1 MGTRGELHAK
11 RNGDAAVTKP
21 NIVLFFPDQH
31 RGDAMGC
38 AGNPVVQTPNLDRL
52 ADGGV
57 VFERCYTSSPLCMPA
72 RAALITGQPVNAH
85 GVWGNNLVEADRHG
99 PSHVRS
105 IRDAGYRTAIIGKT
119 HLYANHRNDG
129 HTRDHARKLADWGYQ
144 DIHELR
150 DVVPSERCSCHYA
163 DFLAERGRLRVY
175 QDYTRLW
182 WTGAFRGA
190 KPWEDPPS
198 PLPVDEHIDIY
209 CPSQAARWIRDQPES
224 RPFYLQVCF
233 TGPHTP
239 FDAPS
244 DFRALYKPEDVPLPI
259 LAAPADPVSP
269 QVAQMLKSSRLD
281 DMTAIHARMMVS
293 HYYAKVTLID
303 HGVGLVLDALADKG
317 VLDDTWVIYTSDHGE
332 MLGDHRLKQK
342 KVFYEGALRI
352 PLIVRPPGG
361 TEARRTERLTD
372 HLDICAALVDAAGA
386 APFESMGRS
395 FAALATPGDE
405 ARGADCGRQY
415 AFSEVESY
423 YSMAR
428 DDRYKVTVDSATR
441 APVELYDMHE
451 DPQEL
456 ANLVE
461 DPDHRAVRDRFV
473 EEAFPA
479 LGFDAAQ
486 LDAYRGRLAEGP
498 YRDTFANDLLR
509 QFS

>member
-1 MGTRGELHAK
+1 MP
-11 RNGDAAVTKP
+11 NVTKP

-38 AGNPVVQTPNLDRL
+38 AGNPVIQTPNLDRL
-52 ADGGV
+52 AEGGV
-57 VFERCYTSSPLCMPA
+57 VFDRCYTSSPLCMPA
-72 RAALITGQPVNAH
+72 RAALITGQPVNVH

-129 HTRDHARKLADWGYQ
+129 HTREHAHKLRDWGYQ

-150 DVVPSERCSCHYA
+150 DVVPSERCSCYYA

-175 QDYTRLW
+175 RDYTRLW

-190 KPWEDPPS
+190 QPWEDPPS
-198 PLPVDEHIDIY
+198 PSPLPTDEHIDSY
-209 CPSQAARWIRDQPES
+209 CASQAATWIRDHKGKQ
-224 RPFYLQVCF
+224 PFYLQVCF

-244 DFRALYKPEDVPLPI
+244 DFRALYKPEEVPLPI
-259 LAAPADPVSP
+259 LAAPDDPISP
-269 QVAQMLKSSRLD
+269 QVAQMLRSGRLD
-281 DMTAIHARMMVS
+281 GMTEIHARMMVS
-293 HYYAKVTLID
+293 HYYAKVTLVD
-303 HGVGLVLDALADKG
+303 HGVGMVLDALADKG

-342 KVFYEGALRI
+342 KVFYEGAARI

-361 TEARRTERLTD
+361 TPTRRTERLTD
-372 HLDICAALVDAAGA
+372 HLDIAASLLEAADAG
-386 APFESMGRS
+386 PFEGMGRS
-395 FAALATPGDE
+395 FARMVTAGAMSRGEDPG
-405 ARGADCGRQY
+405 RRY

-441 APVELYDMHE
+441 KPLELYDMQD
-451 DPQEL
+451 DPREL
-456 ANLVE
+456 RNLVE
-461 DPDHRAVRDRFV
+461 DSGHHAVRERFV
-473 EEAFPA
+473 EEAFPE
-479 LGFDAAQ
+479 LGFDPAK
-486 LDAYRGRLAEGP
+486 LDAYRGRLVEGP

-509 QFS
+509 QFN

>member
-1 MGTRGELHAK
+1 MISLLGQVGCCT
-11 RNGDAAVTKP
+11 VTKP

-38 AGNPVVQTPNLDRL
+38 AGNPVIQTPNLDRL
-52 ADGGV
+52 AENGV

-129 HTRDHARKLADWGYQ
+129 HTREHAHKLRDWGYQ

-150 DVVPSERCSCHYA
+150 DVVPSERCSCYYA
-163 DFLAERGRLRVY
+163 DFLADRGRLRVY

-190 KPWEDPPS
+190 QPWEDPPS
-198 PLPVDEHIDIY
+198 PLPTDEHIDSY
-209 CPSQAARWIRDQPES
+209 CASQAAAWIRDHEGKQ
-224 RPFYLQVCF
+224 PFYLQVCF

-244 DFRALYKPEDVPLPI
+244 DFRALYKPEEVPLPI
-259 LAAPADPVSP
+259 LAAPEDPVSP
-269 QVAQMLKSSRLD
+269 QVEQMLKSSRLD
-281 DMTAIHARMMVS
+281 GMTEIHARMMVS
-293 HYYAKVTLID
+293 HYYAKVTLVD
-303 HGVGLVLDALADKG
+303 HGVGMVLDALADKG

-361 TEARRTERLTD
+361 TETRRTERLAD
-372 HLDICAALVDAAGA
+372 HLDISASLLEAAGA
-386 APFESMGRS
+386 ESFESMGRS
-395 FAALATPGDE
+395 FATMVAAGARTRGEDPG
-405 ARGADCGRQY
+405 RRY

-441 APVELYDMHE
+441 QPLELYDMQE
-451 DPQEL
+451 DPREL
-456 ANLVE
+456 LNLVE
-461 DPDHRAVRDRFV
+461 ESGHRAVRERFL
-473 EEAFPA
+473 EEAFTE
-479 LGFDAAQ
+479 LGFDAAN
-486 LDAYRGRLAEGP
+486 LDAYRARLAEGP

-509 QFS
+509 QFN

>member
-1 MGTRGELHAK
+1 MTQ
-11 RNGDAAVTKP
+11 P

-52 ADGGV
+52 AEGGV

-72 RAALITGQPVNAH
+72 RASLITGQQVNAH

-99 PSHVRS
+99 PSHVRN

-129 HTRDHARKLADWGYQ
+129 HTRRHAHKLEDWGYQ

-150 DVVPSERCSCHYA
+150 DVVPSKRCSCYYA
-163 DFLAERGRLRVY
+163 DFLAERGRLGVY

-190 KPWEDPPS
+190 QPWEDPPP
-198 PLPVDEHIDIY
+198 PLPTDEHIDMY
-209 CPSQAARWIRDQPES
+209 CASQAASWIRGHDANE
-224 RPFYLQVCF
+224 PFYLQVCF

-239 FDAPS
+239 FDAPP
-244 DFRALYKPEDVPLPI
+244 DYRALYKPEEVPLPI
-259 LAAPADPVSP
+259 LAEPADPVSP
-269 QVAQMLKSSRLD
+269 QVAEMLRTSRLD
-281 DMTAIHARMMVS
+281 GMTEIHARMMVS

-317 VLDDTWVIYTSDHGE
+317 ILDNTWVIYTSDHGE

-342 KVFYEGALRI
+342 KVFYEGAARI

-361 TEARRTERLTD
+361 ASGWCSSRLAD
-372 HLDICAALVDAAGA
+372 HLDICATLLDVAGA
-386 APFESMGRS
+386 EPVVESGGRS
-395 FAALATPGDE
+395 IAPMVE
-405 ARGADCGRQY
+405 AVLEAPQADSDKRY
-415 AFSEVESY
+415 VFSEVESY

-428 DDRYKVTVDSATR
+428 DDRYKMTVDSEAR
-441 APVELYDMHE
+441 QPVELYDLQE
-451 DPQEL
+451 DPLEMHS
-456 ANLVE
+456 LVQ
-461 DPDHRAVRDRFV
+461 DAAHRLVRERFL
-473 EEAFPA
+473 EEAFPE
-479 LGFDAAQ
+479 LGFAAAK
-486 LDAYRGRLAEGP
+486 LDAYRKRLAEGP
-498 YRDTFANDLLR
+498 YRDTFARDLLR
-509 QFS
+509 PFNR

>member
-1 MGTRGELHAK
+1 M
-11 RNGDAAVTKP
+11 TKP

-38 AGNPVVQTPNLDRL
+38 DGNPVVQTPNLDRL

-57 VFERCYTSSPLCMPA
+57 LFERCYTSSPLCMPA
-72 RAALITGQPVNAH
+72 RASLITGQPVNAH

-129 HTRDHARKLADWGYQ
+129 HTREHAHKLRDWGYQ

-150 DVVPSERCSCHYA
+150 DVVPSKRCSCYYA
-163 DFLAERGRLRVY
+163 DFLAERGRLGVY

-190 KPWEDPPS
+190 QPWEDPPS
-198 PLPVDEHIDIY
+198 PLPTDEHIDSY
-209 CPSQAARWIRDQPES
+209 CASQAASWIRGDPGD

-239 FDAPS
+239 FDAPP
-244 DFRALYKPEDVPLPI
+244 DFRSLYKPEEVSLPI
-259 LAAPADPVSP
+259 LAAPENPVSP
-269 QVAQMLKSSRLD
+269 QVAQMQKSARLD
-281 DMTAIHARMMVS
+281 GMTEIHARMMVS

-303 HGVGLVLDALADKG
+303 HGVGMVLDALADKG
-317 VLDDTWVIYTSDHGE
+317 ILDDTWVIYTSDHGE

-342 KVFYEGALRI
+342 KVFYEGAARI

-361 TEARRTERLTD
+361 TSGRRTKQLTD
-372 HLDICAALVDAAGA
+372 HVDICASLTEAAGA
-386 APFESMGRS
+386 EPIGEGTRS
-395 FAALATPGDE
+395 FVAGTEVVDDDSGK
-405 ARGADCGRQY
+405 RY
-415 AFSEVESY
+415 VFSEVESY

-428 DDRYKVTVDSATR
+428 DDRYKMTVDSATR
-441 APVELYDMHE
+441 RPVELYDMLE
-451 DPQEL
+451 DPCEL
-456 ANLVE
+456 ANLVVE
-461 DPDHRAVRDRFV
+461 SGHRIIRDRFL
-473 EEAFPA
+473 EEAFPE
-479 LGFDAAQ
+479 LGFDAAK
-486 LDAYRGRLAEGP
+486 LEVFRSRLARGQ
-498 YRDTFANDLLR
+498 YRDTFARDLLR
-509 QFS
+509 RFN